1 MSRLRSTLSRLV
13 GLTALTLSL
22 GASTLACAGDSSRP
36 SLFSTN
42 WLDDQGKSIDEVR
55 AKLHGAKPTANADLV
70 VAVAGPRADK
80 LIGAPLNGGSN
91 WTFEHPLDARPVIA
105 GSVVVGSGAGEV
117 FALDATTGKKLWAR
131 PTGGAALLG
140 AGDDGAATVV
150 TLARGTGSAM
160 LVVGRDGAVKR
171 QLETDKLL
179 GDPAIVAGVV
189 FVPWQNQYVSAIDVT
204 SGEELGRVV
213 LRDKVSRAT
222 TIGGGLYFGE
232 AAFVR
237 FDEKIGL
244 ASGGGANRVGLP
256 SRELPG
262 TPRLL
267 VPGTEKLP
275 PVANARDRDRL
286 FARPSGPEGPL
297 AIDSGRF
304 YASYFRLVLGFETSR
319 GQLAWVH
326 THGSDVIGGE
336 AVGNGVVLCDEL
348 GKIVV
353 LDAKTGQVSSEKS
366 LGEPIKS
373 CVTHADT
380 FTAPSAQGGPSL
392 GAQIAEAVASREATL
407 ATAQRL
413 LLRELATLEDESA
426 TKTLIEIASDPRAA
440 PVLIA
445 DARAALATRRNGA
458 SYMLT
463 ALGKHYDFLRDTLLS
478 PPVGP
483 IADALA
489 AMKETRGA
497 PLLAAHLLDPANTDD
512 DVRRNAAAL
521 ATLATK
527 DELPTLRQFFAIYR
541 GTAGTD
547 DVATAVGSVGEAL
560 VRLDAK
566 EGRAIVERAAKDPM
580 TVALAKSRLEALL
593 AASPASDKATAKA
606 DDAEKSGDKKPT
618 HKMPEKPERPADKA
632 AEKGG
637 AKK

>member
-13 GLTALTLSL
+13 GLTTLTLSL
-22 GASTLACAGDSSRP
+22 GAATMACAGDASRP

-55 AKLHGAKPTANADLV
+55 AKLHGAKPAGNADLV

-80 LIGAPLNGGSN
+80 LIGAPLNGGAN
-91 WTFEHPLDARPVIA
+91 WTFEHALDARPIIA
-105 GSVVVGSGAGEV
+105 GGVVVGSGAGEV
-117 FALDATTGKKLWAR
+117 FALDATTGKKMWAR
-131 PTGGAALLG
+131 PTGGAQLLG

-204 SGEELGRVV
+204 TGEELGRVV

-222 TIGGGLYFGE
+222 TIGGALYFGE

-244 ASGGGANRVGLP
+244 ASGGGANRVALP

-297 AIDSGRF
+297 SIDAGRF
-304 YASYFRLVLGFETSR
+304 YASYFRLVLGFEATR

-326 THGSDVIGGE
+326 THDSDVIGGE

-348 GKIVV
+348 GKVIV
-353 LDAKTGQVSSEKS
+353 LDAKTGQVSSQKS

-373 CVTHADT
+373 CVAHADT
-380 FTAPSAQGGPSL
+380 FTAPAAQGGPSL
-392 GAQIAEAVASREATL
+392 GVQIAEAVASREATL

-413 LLRELATLEDESA
+413 LLRELSTLEDESA

-463 ALGKHYDFLRDTLLS
+463 ALGKHYDFLHDTLLS

-527 DELPTLRQFFAIYR
+527 SELPTLRQFFAIYR
-541 GTAGTD
+541 GTAGSD
-547 DVATAVGSVGEAL
+547 DVATAVGSVGEAI
-560 VRLDAK
+560 VRLDPK
-566 EGRAIVERAAKDPM
+566 EGRALVEHAAKDPM

-593 AASPASDKATAKA
+593 AASPADKATAKA
-606 DDAEKSGDKKPT
+606 DESGDKKP
-618 HKMPEKPERPADKA
+618 EKPADKA

-637 AKK
+637 AKKKAAH